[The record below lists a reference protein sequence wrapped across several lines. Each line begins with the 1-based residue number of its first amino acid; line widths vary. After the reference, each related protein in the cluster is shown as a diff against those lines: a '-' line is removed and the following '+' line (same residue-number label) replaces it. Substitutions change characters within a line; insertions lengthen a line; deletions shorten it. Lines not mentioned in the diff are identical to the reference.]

1 MVHIHADRSCASTR
15 ESEKEKRKERRN
27 KEEERRRERERYLND
42 CEMKGR
48 SEKEKRKREQNVRKT
63 EKKEEDEAKSAGFR
77 PRLRRTAGAHSALL
91 TSPSFFP
98 FAARKKRTELSHG
111 KWPSRQTQTISSR
124 PRLCLQSVR
133 FSCSVTDQSLVSRA
147 ALDEQTR
154 KDTKSQNTNGN
165 PIRLQSKILAI
176 QGDPLSPGSVFVA
189 QSSGVVRKISLEVG
203 PWCVL

>member
-1 MVHIHADRSCASTR
+1 MRDEQKT
-15 ESEKEKRKERRN
+15 
-27 KEEERRRERERYLND
+27 
-42 CEMKGR
+42 
-48 SEKEKRKREQNVRKT
+48 KREGKNVRGGQKR
-63 EKKEEDEAKSAGFR
+63 EEDEAKSAGFR

-91 TSPSFFP
+91 TSTSFFP

-111 KWPSRQTQTISSR
+111 KWPSRQTQAISSR
-124 PRLCLQSVR
+124 PRLCLQLVR

-147 ALDEQTR
+147 AVDEQTR

-165 PIRLQSKILAI
+165 PIRLKSKILAI

-189 QSSGVVRKISLEVG
+189 QSSGIIRKISLEVG